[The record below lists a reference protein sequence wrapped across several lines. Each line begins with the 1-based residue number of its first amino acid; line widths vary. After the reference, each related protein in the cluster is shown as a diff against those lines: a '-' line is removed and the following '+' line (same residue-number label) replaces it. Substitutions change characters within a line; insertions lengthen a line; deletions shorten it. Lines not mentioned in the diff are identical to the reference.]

1 VGLADKKT
9 MDTANL
15 PHGQK
20 RLMEIARALATEPKL
35 ILLDEPSAGMNEK
48 EIQDLVELIHNIRNR
63 GVTLILI
70 EHNMPLVMNI
80 SDRICVLDFG
90 TKVAEGNPLE
100 IQNNPNVIEAY
111 LGTNS
116 KGLG

>member
-1 VGLADKKT
+1 
-9 MDTANL
+9 
-15 PHGQK
+15 
-20 RLMEIARALATEPKL
+20 
-35 ILLDEPSAGMNEK
+35 MNEK
-48 EIQDLVELIHNIRNR
+48 EIQDVIELIHQIRDQ
-63 GVTLILI
+63 GITLILI

-90 TKVAEGNPLE
+90 TKVAEGTPLE